1 MNKKN
6 LLFQFTLFLFI
17 SISIQ
22 NSLYAKPIKKG
33 TELKSLND
41 KKLNPITDFF
51 DWLTDLAKP
60 VHGKFTIGGKSNG
73 DAPLAMFNK
82 QSYIGMTL
90 EIESIINLITQSNS
104 KTKSLY
110 AELYLDA
117 KNTTSI
123 SCEEI
128 GVCKNAARAKNAAFV
143 YLLGVDENGLPLDGV
158 DDPGRDFFRQRAIYY
173 LKNIDTYDGKFP
185 VFDFGRFSY
194 NKQQYRSKEIIEY
207 LSAYDLLR
215 TGRAHLGLT
224 FSDNDEGIIRNKLVV
239 ATRTL
244 YHRSKDLFS
253 TLETYSNYSLMTCA
267 ALGMAACILHDK
279 TTYLWEVNSKP
290 ERWAN
295 AANAYIN

>member
-1 MNKKN
+1 MC
-6 LLFQFTLFLFI
+6 
-17 SISIQ
+17 
-22 NSLYAKPIKKG
+22 
-33 TELKSLND
+33 LN
-41 KKLNPITDFF
+41 
-51 DWLTDLAKP
+51 A
-60 VHGKFTIGGKSNG
+60 S
-73 DAPLAMFNK
+73 
-82 QSYIGMTL
+82 
-90 EIESIINLITQSNS
+90 
-104 KTKSLY
+104 
-110 AELYLDA
+110 
-117 KNTTSI
+117 
-123 SCEEI
+123 
-128 GVCKNAARAKNAAFV
+128 RAKNAAFV
-143 YLLGVDENGLPLDGV
+143 YLLGVDENGNSLDGI
-158 DDPGRDFFRQRAIYY
+158 DDPGRDFFRQRAIDF
-173 LKNIDTYDGKFP
+173 LKNIDTYDGRVP
-185 VFDFGRFSY
+185 ILDWGRFSY

-295 AANAYIN
+295 AANAYINQTMFGGSNNVNPIPMSSANNHSGYAEGPHYFAYAFENLLPYF